1 MPRPKSI
8 LWEKRADIFLRYRLE
23 SRKVY
28 PVAKLYGVARSTVA
42 AIVDEFRAEG
52 FSDTPRARVSK
63 ELLAEMQEQHIRQ
76 VMRYFG
82 APAAPGEEAPA
93 SSGFLLLGMR
103 PLDARPRDSE
113 EEARQAMEQDPL
125 PLDEDLA
132 WHLKGTAAGRS
143 VEEVRNA
150 ARDFHAERYALLHD
164 LRRQLEAECGLPV
177 READEGQQAEP
188 HILPELVRQLQRAI
202 NGETLPPD
210 WPRWTVSE
218 NHLLMND
225 EPAVFGRPEDY
236 EKVQQGVARFQL
248 ERSPEFR
255 RRERELE
262 MFRRDLGFLRG
273 IVTEK
278 LTGVQE
284 GELRRAI
291 CPACPYP
298 ETRLEL
304 STPERGSAP

>member
-23 SRKVY
+23 GRKVY

-42 AIVDEFRAEG
+42 AIVDEFRSQG

-82 APAAPGEEAPA
+82 APVAPGEEAPA
-93 SSGFLLLGMR
+93 SSGFLLLGIG
-103 PLDARPRDSE
+103 PLDAQPRDSE
-113 EEARQAMEQDPL
+113 EEAQQAIRQDPF
-125 PLDEDLA
+125 PLEEELA
-132 WHLKGTAAGRS
+132 WHLTGTAAGRS

-150 ARDFHAERYALLHD
+150 ARDFHAERYALLRD
-164 LRRQLEAECGLPV
+164 LRLELEAECGLPV
-177 READEGQQAEP
+177 READQGLQAEP
-188 HILPELVRQLQRAI
+188 HILPELVRQFQRAI
-202 NGETLPPD
+202 SGETLPPD
-210 WPRWTVSE
+210 WPSWTVSE
-218 NHLLMND
+218 DGLRMND
-225 EPAVFGRPEDY
+225 EPVVTGWPDDY
-236 EKVQQGVARFQL
+236 ENVQKGVARFRL
-248 ERSPEFR
+248 ERFPELQ

-262 MFRRDLGFLRG
+262 RFRRDLGFLTG

-278 LTGVQE
+278 LAGVQE

>member
-1 MPRPKSI
+1 MPRPKTI
-8 LWEKRADIFLRYRLE
+8 LWEKRVGIFLRYRLE
-23 SRKVY
+23 GQKVY

-42 AIVDEFRAEG
+42 AIVAEFRAEG
-52 FSDTPRARVSK
+52 FSDRPRARVSK
-63 ELLAEMQEQHIRQ
+63 ELLAEMQEQHIHQ

-103 PLDARPRDSE
+103 PLDAQPRDSE

-125 PLDEDLA
+125 PLEEELA
-132 WHLKGTAAGRS
+132 WHLKGTAAGTS
-143 VEEVRNA
+143 VEEVRNV

-164 LRRQLEAECGLPV
+164 LRRAMEAECGLPV
-177 READEGQQAEP
+177 REAGEGQRAEP

-225 EPAVFGRPEDY
+225 KPAVIGRLEDY

-248 ERSPEFR
+248 ERFPEFR
-255 RRERELE
+255 RRDRELE
-262 MFRRDLGFLRG
+262 MFRRDLGFLSG

-304 STPERGSAP
+304 STPETGSAS